1 MILRGVIMTNY
12 TFLSA
17 NVFAAITEESVRHF
31 VDAVAGGFHVL
42 VEYHNGFTAS
52 IVKNAI
58 VSGNLDLWEIAIL
71 HNGEICHNTSIMDD
85 VVPYLSDEE
94 VLDYCSKI
102 CDLDLARI

>member
-1 MILRGVIMTNY
+1 MTNY

-52 IVKNAI
+52 IVKNTI
-58 VSGNLDLWEIAIL
+58 VSGNLDLWEIVQYCIMAKFAIIHQL
-71 HNGEICHNTSIMDD
+71 WMM
-85 VVPYLSDEE
+85 LSP
-94 VLDYCSKI
+94 I
-102 CDLDLARI
+102 